1 MVIFGFTEILI
12 IIINLSNQFILLDI
26 VKLKKNK

>member
-12 IIINLSNQFILLDI
+12 IIIFYLSNQFILLDI
-26 VKLKKNK
+26 VKLKKK